1 MLSIIRATGTH
12 DDFKQLTQ
20 LLDAD
25 LNARYGTLQAMYDRY
40 NVIESIETVVIAYL
54 DQLPV
59 GCGGIKRYDPAT
71 VELKRM
77 YVRPEHRGKGV
88 AVRLLAEL
96 ETWACEL
103 GFSAVILETGRK
115 QAEAIG
121 LYTKHGYR
129 QIENYGQYQ
138 GVANSVCFRKVLV

>member
-1 MLSIIRATGTH
+1 VVSIVRTTGMH
-12 DDFKQLTQ
+12 DDFRQLTQ

-25 LNARYGTLQAMYDRY
+25 LNVRYGTLQAMYDRY

-54 DQLPV
+54 GQLPV
-59 GCGGIKRYDPAT
+59 GCGGIKRYNPAT
-71 VELKRM
+71 AELKRM
-77 YVRPEHRGKGV
+77 YVRPEHRGKGI
-88 AVRLLAEL
+88 AGRLLAEL
-96 ETWACEL
+96 ETWAREL
-103 GFSAVILETGRK
+103 GFSTMILETGRK

-138 GVANSVCFRKVLV
+138 GVANSVCFRKGLV

>member
-1 MLSIIRATGTH
+1 MLSIVRTTSTH
-12 DDFKQLTQ
+12 NDFRQLTQ

-25 LNARYGTLQAMYDRY
+25 LNVRYGTLQAMYDQY

-59 GCGGIKRYDPAT
+59 GCGGIKRYDQTT

-77 YVRPEHRGKGV
+77 YVRPEHRGKGI
-88 AVRLLAEL
+88 AGRLLAEL
-96 ETWACEL
+96 ETWAREL
-103 GFSAVILETGRK
+103 GFSAVLLETGRK

-129 QIENYGQYQ
+129 QIENYGQYR
-138 GVANSVCFRKVLV
+138 GVANSVCFRKVLA